1 MLTIRSIFLYLDRTH
16 VLSSTSARSLFD
28 MGLQLLG
35 RHLKDKPEVHH
46 THPTNR
52 RTHCV
57 NVADAKSAFDSFL
70 PLLPNH
76 QVGAH
81 AVKGLLA
88 LVDRERR
95 GEVVDRRLVQSLL
108 RMLHNLGTYAE
119 AFQRPFL
126 EESDRFYRL
135 EGGTKM
141 VEVPVPEYLKH
152 CEVRCDTAIGDCTR

>member
-35 RHLKDKPEVHH
+35 RHLKDKPEVQP
-46 THPTNR
+46 THPTNTTR
-52 RTHCV
+52 V
-57 NVADAKSAFDSFL
+57 NGQAGISGPSFL
-70 PLLPNH
+70 PLSPN
-76 QVGAH
+76 QVGSH

-95 GEVVDRRLVQSLL
+95 GEVVDRHLLQSLL
-108 RMLHNLGTYAE
+108 RMLHNLGTYAD

-126 EESDRFYRL
+126 EESERFYRL

-141 VEVPVPEYLKH
+141 VEVPVPEYLRH
-152 CEVRCDTAIGDCTR
+152 CEVRCG